1 MIFQGL
7 LLYNYMKTKI
17 KNIFVILAASL
28 ALVLNVGFAPISYAS
43 SSATTQLAEAEE
55 GECTS
60 LLPNSW
66 CSKDNGDGIFEI
78 IHMVVRILV
87 AGVGV
92 VGTIGIIWCGF
103 IILSARDNEAQVAQA
118 KRRLIDIV
126 IGIAIFG
133 LAGLLVE
140 LFLPGG
146 ETAGF
151 F

>member
-17 KNIFVILAASL
+17 RNIFVILAASL

-43 SSATTQLAEAEE
+43 SATTQLAEAEE

-60 LLPNSW
+60 LLPSSW